1 MNNINQN
8 TSQTALIQQT
18 LKAQAAGA
26 IQQDAVQITKL
37 KEPTKVRDIQDP
49 EEVKESN
56 LDLLHSK
63 DEVVV
68 SPKNQKILQND
79 PQLTSPDDHPYKSH
93 ECEDNDH
100 PKFIEQKPFA
110 PDTGVFKSL
119 KGFFQAII
127 QAFSKQPTIVEQ
139 DHLEQ
144 PQSQPTSYSGKE
156 SRGQGINNFLSGW
169 LELLPETVTGLE
181 KFLDVEASHR
191 QDDYQLFLQR
201 QMVKIVKEGR
211 RAMGEQQLSMVD
223 NNFNDAEAVAKRAII
238 GEALLGFTF
247 YKISSKKKELDQPD
261 DTHAREEEGAA
272 QGLKK
277 HQRERRIRKA
287 KEYLKQVE
295 KELEGALAEV
305 ANEDTYAILKKILEL
320 TSQINE
326 VFPDEVLVSS

>member
-49 EEVKESN
+49 EEVKESH
-56 LDLLHSK
+56 LDPLHSK
-63 DEVVV
+63 DEIVV
-68 SPKNQKILQND
+68 SPKNQKILKND

-100 PKFIEQKPFA
+100 PKFIEQRFA
-110 PDTGVFKSL
+110 PDTGIFKSL
-119 KGFFQAII
+119 KGFFHAII
-127 QAFSKQPTIVEQ
+127 QAFSKQLPIVEQ
-139 DHLEQ
+139 EHLEQ
-144 PQSQPTSYSGKE
+144 PQPQPTSYSGKE
-156 SRGQGINNFLSGW
+156 TRGQSINNFLSGW

-181 KFLDVEASHR
+181 KFLDVEASYR

-201 QMVKIVKEGR
+201 QMVKIVKESR
-211 RAMGEQQLSMVD
+211 RAMEEQQLSMVD

-247 YKISSKKKELDQPD
+247 YKISSKKKDKLDQPD

-295 KELEGALAEV
+295 KELEGALAEG
-305 ANEDTYAILKKILEL
+305 ADEDTYAILKKILEL

-326 VFPDEVLVSS
+326 LSPDEVLVSS